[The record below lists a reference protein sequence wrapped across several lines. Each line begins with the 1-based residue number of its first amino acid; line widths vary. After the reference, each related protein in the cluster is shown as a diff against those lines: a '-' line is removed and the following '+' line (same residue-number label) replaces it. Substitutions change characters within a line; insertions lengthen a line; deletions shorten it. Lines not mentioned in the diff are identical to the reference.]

1 MLKSKFEKP
10 QYDYDFFVFLLS
22 NCENHKD
29 LYRDLIDKIKTVKKV
44 DSLMKKL

>member
-1 MLKSKFEKP
+1 MLKENFEKP

-29 LYRDLIDKIKTVKKV
+29 LYRDLSDKIKTVRKV
-44 DSLMKKL
+44 DDLMKKL